1 MEPIKQIYISEN
13 KAQKLVNKL
22 NAKSIF
28 GSIFVDQ
35 YPYEYENDKY
45 RVMILVD
52 HYIKYAKA

>member
-1 MEPIKQIYISEN
+1 MEPIKQIYITEN
-13 KAQKLVNKL
+13 KAQKLVSKL